1 MESGDG
7 GWIRAE
13 AGGEPDSREEP
24 RLDEDDGWPATVAGP
39 SAGLGA
45 GPGARPGA
53 GRRWGHGDVPGF
65 SAWVAAAAAVAA
77 SAAGVAVG
85 FFLIRGAPSA
95 SAFTGA
101 APGVSAPP
109 AVPVPVPVPVRA
121 GQLRVAL
128 TGRVL
133 AVSAT
138 SITIAGAGPSVTAA
152 VTTGTRVTGRA
163 HGVKGIKAG
172 DHVAAQLAGTS
183 AELTGTATHLTALA
197 IQDLAG
203 A

>member
-13 AGGEPDSREEP
+13 ADREPDSGEEP

-39 SAGLGA
+39 SVGSA
-45 GPGARPGA
+45 A
-53 GRRWGHGDVPGF
+53 GRRWGRGGVPGF
-65 SAWVAAAAAVAA
+65 SAWVTAAAAVAA
-77 SAAGVAVG
+77 AAAGVAFG
-85 FFLIRGAPSA
+85 FVLIRGTPSA
-95 SAFTGA
+95 SVFTGA
-101 APGVSAPP
+101 APDVSASPP
-109 AVPVPVPVPVRA
+109 VSVPARA

-133 AVSAT
+133 AVSGT
-138 SITIAGAGPSVTAA
+138 SITIGGAGPPVTAA

-163 HGVKGIKAG
+163 HGVGGIKAG
-172 DHVAAQLAGTS
+172 DQVAAQLAGTA
-183 AELTGTATHLTALA
+183 AELTGTAAHLTALA